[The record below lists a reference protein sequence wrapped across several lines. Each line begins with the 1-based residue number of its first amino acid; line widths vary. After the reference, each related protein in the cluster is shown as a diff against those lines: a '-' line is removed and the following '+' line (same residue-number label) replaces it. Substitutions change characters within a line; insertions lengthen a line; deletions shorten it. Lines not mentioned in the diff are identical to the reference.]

1 MEQTSYIY
9 NLSQYHIKSFLQ
21 NLSCLM
27 PTQIQMTSGIIIT
40 ATQFLRAFGK
50 KYSPRK
56 YHNFVAMKIAALK
69 SDQ

>member
-9 NLSQYHIKSFLQ
+9 NLSQDHIKSFLQ

-27 PTQIQMTSGIIIT
+27 TTQIQMTSGIIIT

-50 KYSPRK
+50 KHSPRK